1 MSMKSN
7 AKTNHI
13 VLNNSFIDAC
23 TTCKTRIRSIVLV
36 TSQSPIVFV
45 KPLII
50 SNIVENGTT
59 LALSS
64 YISISTIVSLVV
76 RTSIYGC

>member
-7 AKTNHI
+7 TKTNHI
-13 VLNNSFIDAC
+13 VLNNSFIDDC
-23 TTCKTRIRSIVLV
+23 TRCKTRIRSIVLV
-36 TSQSPIVFV
+36 TNQSPIAFV

-50 SNIVENGTT
+50 SNIVENGIT

-64 YISISTIVSLVV
+64 YMSISTILPLVV
-76 RTSIYGC
+76 RRSIYGC